1 MADPTRRRAAKGTA
15 KPATRSRRAGGKTMA
30 ASADQ
35 ATKAQAAARP
45 AAKPAAKPR
54 PAAGRTAKPAAK
66 SRAAGKTRAAA
77 KPKPAPMRIG
87 VISDNHGY
95 LDPAILELFAGVTQ
109 IIHAGD
115 AVDPVILD
123 RLEGVAPLIAVSGN
137 IDGDD
142 LVERLPRE
150 VAGQIGGVRFAVGH
164 KRKRLMK
171 RLAAG
176 KLALEPPDVPPDLV
190 IFGHEHVPSA
200 QWLDG
205 ILYLN
210 PGTASAPDD
219 EDDDPTIAIVE
230 KRSSGLSVEFIPLVR
245 RPVES

>member
-1 MADPTRRRAAKGTA
+1 MVEPTRRRTA
-15 KPATRSRRAGGKTMA
+15 KAATPPAQRSGRAG
-30 ASADQ
+30 
-35 ATKAQAAARP
+35 
-45 AAKPAAKPR
+45 
-54 PAAGRTAKPAAK
+54 
-66 SRAAGKTRAAA
+66 AAGKTPPAATKPAAGKPAARKPAARKRAATAPAAA
-77 KPKPAPMRIG
+77 KPKPAPTRIG

-95 LDPAILELFAGVTQ
+95 LDPAVLELFAGVDQ
-109 IIHAGD
+109 IINAGD
-115 AVDPVILD
+115 VVDPAILA
-123 RLEGVAPLIAVSGN
+123 RLEDVAPVIAVSGN

-150 VAGQIGGVRFAVGH
+150 VAGEIGGVRFAVGH

-171 RLAAG
+171 RLATG

-190 IFGHEHVPSA
+190 IFGHEHVPMA

-205 ILYLN
+205 TLYLN

-230 KRSSGLSVEFIPLVR
+230 KRPSGLAVEFIPLVR
-245 RPVES
+245 RPVAG